1 MSLRYGHYHK
11 PNHLKG
17 LERLLLHCGLIT
29 SMPLAFALA
38 FGPVVSTTNSTN
50 LLNQLDEIETEGGG
64 DCPELLLHGLQ
75 LALSSCLPKSNIFV
89 FTDAGVKDLELEKP
103 VYDLM
108 ESRGSVVNF
117 FFTARTPRACSYRPY
132 LFEELAER
140 SGGQVLKIG
149 QDTVVQTSS
158 VSKTVEMGTTAS
170 LLFVT
175 GTTSSPHS
183 FQVDCTVQAVTIE
196 ATGQFDNVQI
206 QKPDSTFYMAIPKH
220 SEAEQDKQVVWLHLP
235 ASEVQR
241 GKWTVTVFSSPGNYV
256 LNVSAVTSVNFFYQF
271 VDRSG
276 RPGHMGIFPI
286 QGEPLSSKLGKLVLT
301 IVGLTDLASVTGV
314 DIQTDNGT
322 TINQL
327 QLEVGHG
334 TSNNLFGVAFPLN
347 PTPFR
352 ILFRAVDH
360 CGFEVLRYVP
370 KLVKPQPIQLQD
382 FQPVEK
388 TRLVEPGKTVDIG
401 FKLHNTGE
409 TNDFEVVFT
418 VREGF
423 SAEIT
428 IDIIDILEEE
438 QSHNVNTTTDQLP
451 KELRERRDENSVNNA
466 TVVKEKITLKPGQT
480 AAVTIIVKP
489 PEKAELGELNTA
501 KVEVVDNTGETI
513 NSLELDMVVAPEVM
527 SIPLSASVPALL
539 LFQCVCLHYR
549 KLMIHHLTVLLS
561 VTLIAAA
568 IISPLRHVVKECGKS
583 LLL

>member
-1 MSLRYGHYHK
+1 
-11 PNHLKG
+11 
-17 LERLLLHCGLIT
+17 
-29 SMPLAFALA
+29 MP
-38 FGPVVSTTNSTN
+38 
-50 LLNQLDEIETEGGG
+50 
-64 DCPELLLHGLQ
+64 HGFF
-75 LALSSCLPKSNIFV
+75 SV
-89 FTDAGVKDLELEKP
+89 AG
-103 VYDLM
+103 
-108 ESRGSVVNF
+108 
-117 FFTARTPRACSYRPY
+117 
-132 LFEELAER
+132 
-140 SGGQVLKIG
+140 
-149 QDTVVQTSS
+149 
-158 VSKTVEMGTTAS
+158 
-170 LLFVT
+170 
-175 GTTSSPHS
+175 
-183 FQVDCTVQAVTIE
+183 
-196 ATGQFDNVQI
+196 
-206 QKPDSTFYMAIPKH
+206 
-220 SEAEQDKQVVWLHLP
+220 
-235 ASEVQR
+235 
-241 GKWTVTVFSSPGNYV
+241 
-256 LNVSAVTSVNFFYQF
+256 
-271 VDRSG
+271 
-276 RPGHMGIFPI
+276 
-286 QGEPLSSKLGKLVLT
+286 KLGKLVLT